1 MDKGQKKIELAKEAV
16 TLIKE
21 FRKLNTIIGDNIFES
36 VRASKDGSKIIIKH
50 MYEGRLEYD
59 LEQVH
64 TVLEDEMEGFGPC
77 GGGFDE
83 AVELAVD
90 EFDCEYR
97 NKDKKQFISYVGKV
111 YYMKFRC
118 EEIYNRL
125 KEISEEV

>member
-1 MDKGQKKIELAKEAV
+1 MGKQEKQLELAKEAV
-16 TLIKE
+16 ALIKE
-21 FRKLNTIIGDNIFES
+21 FRKLATIIGDNIFKS
-36 VRASKDGSKIIIKH
+36 VKANKDGSKIIINH
-50 MYEGRLEYD
+50 VYEGRLVYD
-59 LEQVH
+59 LSEVH

-97 NKDKKQFISYVGKV
+97 KKDKKEFMNYVGKV

-118 EEIYNRL
+118 EEIYERL

>member
-1 MDKGQKKIELAKEAV
+1 MDKQEKQLELAKEAV
-16 TLIKE
+16 ALIKE
-21 FRKLNTIIGDNIFES
+21 FRKLATIIGDNIFKS
-36 VRASKDGSKIIIKH
+36 VKANKDGSKIIINH
-50 MYEGRLEYD
+50 VYEGRLVYD
-59 LEQVH
+59 LSEVH

-97 NKDKKQFISYVGKV
+97 KKDKKEFMNYVGKV

-118 EEIYNRL
+118 EEIYERL
-125 KEISEEV
+125 KEISEED

>member
-1 MDKGQKKIELAKEAV
+1 MDKQEKQLELAKEAV
-16 TLIKE
+16 ALIKE
-21 FRKLNTIIGDNIFES
+21 FRKLATIIGDNIFKS
-36 VRASKDGSKIIIKH
+36 VKANKDGSKIIINH
-50 MYEGRLEYD
+50 VYEGRLVYD
-59 LEQVH
+59 LSEVH

-97 NKDKKQFISYVGKV
+97 KKDKKEFMNYVGKV

-118 EEIYNRL
+118 EEIYERL